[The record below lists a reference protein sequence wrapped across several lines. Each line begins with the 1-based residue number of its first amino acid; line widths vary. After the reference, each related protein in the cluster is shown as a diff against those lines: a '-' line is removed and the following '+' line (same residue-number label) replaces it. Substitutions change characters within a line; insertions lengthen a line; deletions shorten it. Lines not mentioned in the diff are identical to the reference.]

1 MMELLQLKYFLKTA
15 QAGSITQAAKD
26 LHIAQPSLSKT
37 IHRLEDQVGVR
48 LFDRR
53 GKHIYV
59 NEAGRKFYQRV
70 ETILHELDNAVQE
83 ARDTTCEADKHLVLG
98 TATAKLLPETIRDY
112 LMTHPDVHFRLLQV
126 MDHQQLW
133 HKLQTGDI
141 DLCISSLEPKEKDFC
156 SFPLMTEKIYL
167 VVSRRHPLA
176 GRKAISLEEVT
187 DQPLIHYTAE
197 CGLRD
202 IIEEGYRRIQHTP
215 QFTCECMTP
224 EITCSLIEAGIGIG
238 FLPASLAHADYARQ
252 LSWIAV
258 TAPVME
264 RTIWLSYNPAHYL
277 SQAAVQFKDF
287 VMEHFAPPGRQVTC
301 QAGNP

>member
-1 MMELLQLKYFLKTA
+1 MELLQLKYFLKTA
-15 QAGSITQAAKD
+15 QAGSITQAAKE
-26 LHIAQPSLSKT
+26 LRIAQPSLSKT

-53 GKHIYV
+53 GKRIYI
-59 NEAGRKFYQRV
+59 NEAGWKFYQRV
-70 ETILHELDNAVQE
+70 KTILHELDNAVQE
-83 ARDTTCEADKHLVLG
+83 ARDTTGEADKHLVLG

-112 LMTHPDVHFRLLQV
+112 LVKYPDVHFRLLQV
-126 MDHQQLW
+126 LDHQQLW
-133 HKLQTGDI
+133 QKLQNGDI
-141 DLCISSLEPKEKDFC
+141 DLCISSLEPKGTALC

-167 VVSRRHPLA
+167 VVSQHHPLA
-176 GRKAISLEEVT
+176 GRKTISLEEVT

-202 IIEEGYRRIQHTP
+202 IVEKGYHHIDCTP

-224 EITCSLIEAGIGIG
+224 EITCSLIEANIGIG
-238 FLPASLAHADYARQ
+238 FLPASLAHADYARK

-264 RTIWLSYNPAHYL
+264 RTIWLSYNPAHYV
-277 SQAAVQFKDF
+277 SQAAIQFKDF
-287 VMEHFAPPGRQVTC
+287 VIEHFAPSGRQVTC
-301 QAGNP
+301 QAENP